1 MHIEIMSAI
10 TGAALPRSASTLS
23 QPSIDAAASNHST
36 LATNNPPMHRPY
48 TILSRYTAR
57 MPIRNS
63 SVEPEALN
71 SGLSTAIIKITGS
84 CQRSAP
90 NVRAAPRVAS
100 PYASPP
106 ASDSAISTGCIEN
119 MVSPSVSTM

>member
-1 MHIEIMSAI
+1 M
-10 TGAALPRSASTLS
+10 
-23 QPSIDAAASNHST
+23 
-36 LATNNPPMHRPY
+36 
-48 TILSRYTAR
+48 LSRYTAR

-71 SGLSTAIIKITGS
+71 SGLTSAIIKITGS

-106 ASDSAISTGCIEN
+106 ASDNAISTGCIEN